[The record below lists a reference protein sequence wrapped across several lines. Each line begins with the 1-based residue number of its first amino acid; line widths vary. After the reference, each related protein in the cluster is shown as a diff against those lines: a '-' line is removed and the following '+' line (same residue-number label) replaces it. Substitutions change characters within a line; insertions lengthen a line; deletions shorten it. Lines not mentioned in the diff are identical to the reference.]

1 MTITSTLNNYPY
13 IPTPTCSSSFMLTV
27 EDPCLLSS
35 ISSIPLSVENLV
47 AFVGY
52 NDTSKIQYVFNDTV
66 SISSTLITDVEDFC
80 GEKQLVFT
88 LNGTAAT
95 YLTGKN

>member
-13 IPTPTCSSSFMLTV
+13 SSTPTCSSSFMLTV
-27 EDPCLLSS
+27 VDPCLLSI
-35 ISSIPLSVENLV
+35 ISAIPFSVENLV

-52 NDTSKIQYVFNDTV
+52 NDTSKVQYVFNDTI

-80 GEKQLVFT
+80 GEKQLVFM